1 MLIFSSAFSMLLLA
15 VILLGAYK
23 VWMGITHL
31 LSKPFHQT
39 EERHIKKVSFIVVAV
54 SVLLMVS
61 PFLIPT
67 ALGFREFVGVLY
79 IIYGGTSVYQIYS
92 WFNKDKSAKTDD
104 SAAKDKTDKN
114 GK

>member
-1 MLIFSSAFSMLLLA
+1 MVLFGSTFSLLLLG

-39 EERHIKKVSFIVVAV
+39 EERHIKKISFIVVAV
-54 SVLLMVS
+54 SVLLMVA

-67 ALGFREFVGVLY
+67 ALGFKEFVGVLY

-104 SAAKDKTDKN
+104 KSDKSDSDKN

>member
-1 MLIFSSAFSMLLLA
+1 MLIFSSGASLLLLS

-39 EERHIKKVSFIVVAV
+39 EERHIKKISFICVAV

-79 IIYGGTSVYQIYS
+79 IIYGGTAVYQIYS

-104 SAAKDKTDKN
+104 SAANDKNDKT

>member
-1 MLIFSSAFSMLLLA
+1 MLIFSSSFSLLLLG

-31 LSKPFHQT
+31 LSKPFHQA
-39 EERHIKKVSFIVVAV
+39 EERHIKKISFIVVAIT
-54 SVLLMVS
+54 VLMMVS

-67 ALGFREFVGVLY
+67 ALGFKEFVGVLY

-92 WFNKDKSAKTDD
+92 WFNRDSGDKKDS
-104 SAAKDKTDKN
+104 SKDDKN